1 MSKNRIKELREAR
14 HLTQKEAA
22 EALGYHTT
30 TYARWEQEV
39 HQIKLID
46 AINIAKFYN
55 VSIDYI
61 ADLTDNPQVNNTSN
75 NSNITIN
82 QEKNQKAI
90 VNINKEMKG

>member
-61 ADLTDNPQVNNTSN
+61 AELTDNPSPQNQVEN
-75 NSNITIN
+75 NITIN
-82 QEKNQKAI
+82 QEKNNKAI
-90 VNINKEMKG
+90 VNIERK

>member
-14 HLTQKEAA
+14 HLTQKETA

-61 ADLTDNPQVNNTSN
+61 AELTDNPSPQNQVEN
-75 NSNITIN
+75 NITIN
-82 QEKNQKAI
+82 QEKNNKAI
-90 VNINKEMKG
+90 VNIERK

>member
-1 MSKNRIKELREAR
+1 MSKNRIKELRESR

-61 ADLTDNPQVNNTSN
+61 AELTDNPNPSN
-75 NSNITIN
+75 NSSIKIN
-82 QEKNQKAI
+82 QHHNEKAI
-90 VNINKEMKG
+90 VNIKNKE

>member
-1 MSKNRIKELREAR
+1 MSENRIKKLRIEH

-22 EALGYHTT
+22 DALGYHTT

-61 ADLTDNPQVNNTSN
+61 AGLTDNPISDPISDNN
-75 NSNITIN
+75 NITIT
-82 QEKNQKAI
+82 QERNQKAI
-90 VNINKEMKG
+90 VNIKKGR

>member
-1 MSKNRIKELREAR
+1 MSKNRIKELRESR

-46 AINIAKFYN
+46 AINIAKFFN

-61 ADLTDNPQVNNTSN
+61 AELTDNPEPVKSTERN
-75 NSNITIN
+75 TIN
-82 QEKNQKAI
+82 IKQEQNKNAI
-90 VNINKEMKG
+90 VNIKK

>member
-61 ADLTDNPQVNNTSN
+61 AELTDEPNSKSN
-75 NSNITIN
+75 QNNITIN
-82 QEKNQKAI
+82 QNKNAKAI
-90 VNINKEMKG
+90 VEINRK

>member
-46 AINIAKFYN
+46 AINIAKFYK

-61 ADLTDNPQVNNTSN
+61 AELTDNPSPQNQVEN
-75 NSNITIN
+75 NITIN
-82 QEKNQKAI
+82 QEKNNKAI
-90 VNINKEMKG
+90 VNIERK

>member
-61 ADLTDNPQVNNTSN
+61 AELTDNPSPHNQVEN
-75 NSNITIN
+75 NITIN
-82 QEKNQKAI
+82 QEKNNKAI
-90 VNINKEMKG
+90 VNIERK

>member
-61 ADLTDNPQVNNTSN
+61 AELTDNPQVNNTSN

>member
-61 ADLTDNPQVNNTSN
+61 AELTDNPKIN
-75 NSNITIN
+75 NSTSDSSITIN
-82 QEKNQKAI
+82 QKQNQKAI
-90 VNINKEMKG
+90 VKINRK

>member
-14 HLTQKEAA
+14 HLTQKDAA

-61 ADLTDNPQVNNTSN
+61 AELTDNPSPQNQVEN
-75 NSNITIN
+75 NITIN
-82 QEKNQKAI
+82 QEKNNKAI
-90 VNINKEMKG
+90 VNIERK

>member
-61 ADLTDNPQVNNTSN
+61 AELTDEPSSKSNP
-75 NSNITIN
+75 NSITIN
-82 QEKNQKAI
+82 QNKNTKAI
-90 VNINKEMKG
+90 VEINRK

>member
-1 MSKNRIKELREAR
+1 MSKNRIKELRESR

-61 ADLTDNPQVNNTSN
+61 AELTDNPSPNTTNNN
-75 NSNITIN
+75 QININ
-82 QEKNQKAI
+82 QHNNHKAI
-90 VNINKEMKG
+90 INIDKK

>member
-1 MSKNRIKELREAR
+1 MSKNRIKELRESK

-61 ADLTDNPQVNNTSN
+61 AELTDNPEPQTSSANNTI
-75 NSNITIN
+75 NIK
-82 QEKNQKAI
+82 QEQNKKAI
-90 VNINKEMKG
+90 ININKK

>member
-61 ADLTDNPQVNNTSN
+61 AELTDNPSPQNQVEN
-75 NSNITIN
+75 NITIN
-82 QEKNQKAI
+82 QEK
-90 VNINKEMKG
+90 

>member
-1 MSKNRIKELREAR
+1 MSENRIKLLREK
-14 HLTQKEAA
+14 HNLTQKQAA

-61 ADLTDNPQVNNTSN
+61 AELTDIEEPYRKE
-75 NSNITIN
+75 NSSSPITIN
-82 QEKNQKAI
+82 QKHNTNAV
-90 VNINKEMKG
+90 VNIETKK

>member
-1 MSKNRIKELREAR
+1 MSKNRIKERRETR

-61 ADLTDNPQVNNTSN
+61 AELTDNPNPNTPDNNQINISQHN
-75 NSNITIN
+75 NHKAVINID
-82 QEKNQKAI
+82 KK
-90 VNINKEMKG
+90 

>member
-1 MSKNRIKELREAR
+1 MSKSRIKELRESR

-61 ADLTDNPQVNNTSN
+61 AELTDNPSPSN
-75 NSNITIN
+75 NGNININ
-82 QEKNQKAI
+82 QHNNEKAVIKIDNRR
-90 VNINKEMKG
+90 

>member
-1 MSKNRIKELREAR
+1 MSENRIKELRIAH

-46 AINIAKFYN
+46 AINISKFYN

-61 ADLTDNPQVNNTSN
+61 AGLTDIP
-75 NSNITIN
+75 
-82 QEKNQKAI
+82 
-90 VNINKEMKG
+90 NINTN

>member
-1 MSKNRIKELREAR
+1 MSKNRIKELRESK

-61 ADLTDNPQVNNTSN
+61 AELTDNPEPKTISENNTI
-75 NSNITIN
+75 NIK
-82 QEKNQKAI
+82 QEQNKKAI
-90 VNINKEMKG
+90 ININKK

>member
-61 ADLTDNPQVNNTSN
+61 AGLTDNPKIN
-75 NSNITIN
+75 NSTSDSSITIN
-82 QEKNQKAI
+82 QKQNQKAI
-90 VNINKEMKG
+90 VKINRK

>member
-1 MSKNRIKELREAR
+1 MSENRIRELRIAH

-46 AINIAKFYN
+46 AINIAKYYK

-61 ADLTDNPQVNNTSN
+61 AGLTDNPNPK
-75 NSNITIN
+75 NSDNGNISIN
-82 QEKNQKAI
+82 QENNKKAI
-90 VNINKEMKG
+90 VKIERK

>member
-1 MSKNRIKELREAR
+1 MSKNRIKELRESR

-61 ADLTDNPQVNNTSN
+61 AELTDNPSPSN
-75 NSNITIN
+75 NGSININ
-82 QEKNQKAI
+82 QHNNEKAVIKIDNRR
-90 VNINKEMKG
+90 